1 MSRLRLWVFLPPF
14 LILLFSCIYSLID
27 QNAFLAQATAIN
39 DWILDHF
46 SWLYASTTFLLV
58 LLCIVVYFS
67 PLAKVKIGGEQAQP
81 ILSRWRWFSIT
92 LTTTVAIGI
101 LFWGTAEPLFHLHQP
116 PDGLGIDPNSP
127 AAATFSMSTM
137 FMHWTFTPY
146 AIYTIAGLTF
156 AIGYYNLK
164 QPFSLGAML
173 YPLLGKRANGRLAKI
188 IDAICLFSLAAGMA
202 ASLGAGILTIGGG
215 IEDLFAIENGKV
227 SMGLVTVGIVLC
239 FLISAASGLLK
250 GIRILADINIRAFIL
265 LAIFV
270 FLFGPISEQL
280 AVGWS
285 GLKDYVVNFVPRSLP
300 FVGIE
305 DRDWAHSWTMFYWAN
320 WLAWTPITAIF
331 LGRLSYGYTVR
342 DYIHFNWILP
352 AIFGGVWMMIFSGTT
367 LHFDQIESSALYA
380 TLQESGVERIIYAV
394 FDRLPA
400 SEVMGIIFLLITFL
414 SYITAADSNTS
425 AMSGISSTG
434 ISPKSPEPSFG
445 IKLVWGV
452 TIGAIAWIMVSFAGI
467 DGVKMTSNLGGF
479 PALFL
484 VIAVAIGLVKLIVKG
499 KAALEEETME

>member
-1 MSRLRLWVFLPPF
+1 MSRLRLAVFLPPF
-14 LILLFSCIYSLID
+14 LILLFSCIYSLVD
-27 QNAFLAQATAIN
+27 QNTFLSQATVIN

-46 SWLYASTTFLLV
+46 SWLYAVTTFLLV
-58 LLCIVVYFS
+58 LLCLIVYFS
-67 PLAKVKIGGEQAQP
+67 PIAHMRIGGATAQP
-81 ILSRWRWFSIT
+81 FLSRWRWFSIT

-116 PDGLGIDPNSP
+116 PDGLGITPNSP
-127 AAATFSMSTM
+127 EAVTFSMSTM

-173 YPLLGKRANGRLAKI
+173 YPLLGKRANGKLASVV
-188 IDAICLFSLAAGMA
+188 DAVCLFSLAAGMA

-215 IEDLFAIENGKV
+215 IEDLFSIKNGKAL
-227 SMGLVTVGIVLC
+227 MGVVTAVIVLC
-239 FLISAASGLLK
+239 FLLSAASGLLK
-250 GIRILADINIRAFIL
+250 GIRVLADINIRAFVL
-265 LAIFV
+265 LALFV
-270 FLFGPISEQL
+270 FIYGSMGDQL
-280 AVGWS
+280 AIGWA

-305 DRDWAHSWTMFYWAN
+305 DREWAHSWTMFNWAN

-352 AIFGGVWMMIFSGTT
+352 AIFGGVWMVIFSGTT
-367 LHFDQIESSALYA
+367 LHLD
-380 TLQESGVERIIYAV
+380 TQESGALHAVLQENGVENVIYAL

-400 SEVMGIIFLLITFL
+400 PEMMSIIFLLITFL

-425 AMSGISSTG
+425 AMSGISSSG
-434 ISPKSPEPSFG
+434 ISPKSPEPAFK
-445 IKLVWGV
+445 IKLIWGV
-452 TIGAIAWIMVSFAGI
+452 TIGTIAWIMVSFAGI
-467 DGVKMTSNLGGF
+467 DGVKMTANLGGF

-484 VIAVAIGLVKLIVKG
+484 VIAVAIGLVRLIFWKREE
-499 KAALEEETME
+499 LE